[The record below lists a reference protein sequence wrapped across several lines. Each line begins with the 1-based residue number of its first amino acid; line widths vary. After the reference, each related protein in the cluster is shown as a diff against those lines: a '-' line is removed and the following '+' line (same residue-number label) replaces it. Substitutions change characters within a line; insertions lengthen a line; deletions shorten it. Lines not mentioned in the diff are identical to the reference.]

1 MISITELITAALI
14 YLLPIAASQQS
25 LSTQYSDTNLTD
37 YTTNALFAHQQFLKA
52 RFSELHLKNHA
63 LVLELAGH
71 ISRDTKVI
79 PEALLEQLKIVMEQS
94 RDLLWDT
101 GCMEKEELSEACVR
115 LLVEINKVGVWVSNA
130 EMRLRKPEIE
140 KASVKAELDAEMG
153 VNEDREIVAGE
164 MEVEADGAEL

>member
-1 MISITELITAALI
+1 
-14 YLLPIAASQQS
+14 
-25 LSTQYSDTNLTD
+25 
-37 YTTNALFAHQQFLKA
+37 
-52 RFSELHLKNHA
+52 
-63 LVLELAGH
+63 
-71 ISRDTKVI
+71 
-79 PEALLEQLKIVMEQS
+79 
-94 RDLLWDT
+94 
-101 GCMEKEELSEACVR
+101 MEKEELSEACVR